1 MTHNHSPLTIN
12 HLPFKNPNLQAAAIF
27 VNGLAQAGLESVVI
41 SPGSRSTPL
50 TLAFEAHP
58 GIETFLHIDER
69 GAGFYALGMALA
81 SDKPVALVCT
91 SGTAVA
97 NYFPA
102 IVEAQMSQVPL
113 LILTGDRPH
122 ELRHSG
128 ANQTIDQVKIFGDQ
142 VLWSVDMPIPQ
153 ADAPEVA
160 LRHVQ
165 TTAVRATTTANGI
178 RKGPVHVNFPF
189 RKPLEPEAS
198 GKWQVASKEQFT
210 VHHSQFTINYSPGTL
225 LPTDEQLDWLTAVL
239 TQHPRGLIICGPRC
253 PGGEFPAAVT
263 TLARQTG
270 YLLLADP
277 LSGVRFFN
285 RRERGERRDFEEKE
299 KKSVKSAKSVDSF
312 IISGYETFMQNDPAW
327 PEPEV
332 IVRFGQV
339 PTSKWLNAYLDKI
352 NPAIR
357 LHIRE
362 NGVWADDSQRTTN
375 FWQLNETAVCQAL
388 LTRLQSEA
396 ERL

>member
-1 MTHNHSPLTIN
+1 MSNQLHNSQFTIHN
-12 HLPFKNPNLQAAAIF
+12 SQLKNPNLQVAAIF
-27 VNGLAQAGLESVVI
+27 VNGLASAGIEAVII

-97 NYFPA
+97 NYLPA
-102 IVEAQMSQVPL
+102 IVEAQMSQIPL

-239 TQHPRGLIICGPRC
+239 TQHSRGLIICGPRC

-263 TLARQTG
+263 ALARKTG
-270 YLLLADP
+270 YSLLADP

-285 RRERGERRDFEEKE
+285 RRDAESAEN
-299 KKSVKSAKSVDSF
+299 KSLKSAKSVDKI
-312 IISGYETFMQNDPAW
+312 IISGYETFLQQETGW
-327 PEPEV
+327 PEPQV

-339 PTSKWLNAYLDKI
+339 PTSK
-352 NPAIR
+352 
-357 LHIRE
+357 
-362 NGVWADDSQRTTN
+362 
-375 FWQLNETAVCQAL
+375 
-388 LTRLQSEA
+388 
-396 ERL
+396 